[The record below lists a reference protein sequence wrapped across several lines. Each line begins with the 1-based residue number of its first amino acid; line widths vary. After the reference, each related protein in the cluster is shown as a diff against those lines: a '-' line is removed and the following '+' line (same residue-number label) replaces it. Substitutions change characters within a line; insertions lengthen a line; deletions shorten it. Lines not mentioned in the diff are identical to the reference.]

1 MEEKR
6 RKSGWGLFVLGTVIG
21 ILIGMV
27 ITCIVYRGAL
37 IPKKDSVVDQR
48 VLSKIDRITGII
60 DEKFYLSEVTDEQL
74 ENGIY
79 RGLLEALDDPYS
91 QYYTEEDLADLL
103 ESSSGVFY
111 GIGAYVSLHSET
123 KLPTISSV
131 MPNTPAEE
139 SGLRKDDQVY
149 MIDGTQTYGLTLTE
163 ATKLIKGPEGTNVHL
178 TIIREGEF
186 DYVELDIV
194 RRRVETPTV
203 INEMFDDGMAY
214 IQVRE
219 FDDVTESQFA
229 QALEESRSN
238 GMKGLIIDLRANPG
252 GNLSTVVE
260 MLRMI
265 LPEGIIVYTE
275 TKAGRSEEFFCD
287 GKNQL
292 EVPLVVLTD
301 GNSASASEIFA
312 GAVQDYGIGTLVG
325 TTTYGKGIVQQIV
338 TMEDGTA
345 LKTTIS
351 AYFTPKGRNIH
362 GIGIEPD
369 VECKFDAEKFYDETN
384 PSDNQLEKAKEVL
397 GELMK

>member
-265 LPEGIIVYTE
+265 LPEGMIVYTE

>member
-139 SGLRKDDQVY
+139 SGLRNDDQVY

-214 IQVRE
+214 IQVQE

-265 LPEGIIVYTE
+265 LPEGMIVYTE